1 MSESPLMIKIE
12 SVCFRGYS
20 CLQGIAR
27 SEVRKCADQS
37 ILALGNEH
45 WREYS
50 RGINTAKESAK

>member
-37 ILALGNEH
+37 IFALGNEH

-50 RGINTAKESAK
+50 RGILCTR